1 MLKKMKNVKWF
12 IVGVFVVGMIGTAC
26 GTADKEKET
35 IQRDLS
41 SETQQITEMVTED
54 LTEIQETTEAEITEA
69 ETTEAEVTE
78 AVTEN
83 KEDNVPTEYRSAL
96 RKAESYSSYMHMSKA
111 ALYDQL
117 TSEYGEKFSEEAAQY
132 ALDHLEADWNANA
145 LAKAQSYQET
155 MNMSPAAIRDQL
167 VSEYGEKFTQEEA
180 DYAIAN
186 LK

>member
-69 ETTEAEVTE
+69 ETTEG
-78 AVTEN
+78 
-83 KEDNVPTEYRSAL
+83 K
-96 RKAESYSSYMHMSKA
+96 
-111 ALYDQL
+111 Q
-117 TSEYGEKFSEEAAQY
+117 G
-132 ALDHLEADWNANA
+132 
-145 LAKAQSYQET
+145 
-155 MNMSPAAIRDQL
+155 
-167 VSEYGEKFTQEEA
+167 G
-180 DYAIAN
+180 
-186 LK
+186 